1 MVLQTRADIHADHRH
16 WQQDLTTWRE
26 DIDEWR
32 KENETLLKSAEDALR
47 DHVTALKAH
56 SEAMR
61 THEREVLEHERF
73 IAECEQDAVRDG
85 GIVETSLVEDHKKE
99 TAKHTNLRQAHERI
113 RDHHL
118 RAMAKL
124 VVVIDLLGKAM

>member
-1 MVLQTRADIHADHRH
+1 MVPQTRADIHADHRH
-16 WQQDLTTWRE
+16 WGQDLTTWRE

-32 KENETLLKSAEDALR
+32 KEHETLLKKLEAAIR
-47 DHVTALKAH
+47 DHVAVLKTH
-56 SEAMR
+56 SEAMA
-61 THEREVLEHERF
+61 THEREFLEHERF
-73 IAECEQDAVRDG
+73 IAECEQDAVRNG

-124 VVVIDLLGKAM
+124 MVVIDLLGKAM